1 MCVWLRLSASAHS
14 PLIAGL
20 TVTTL
25 LHTSGLYTEGRRI
38 GENTGA
44 GTQLTYRAID
54 NLPPLHQNIGEGRE
68 EGGRE
73 RRKRGRRRRRGKK
86 KKENPENSSLANVVK
101 PSGWSSFALE
111 EQRRKRTLN
120 EKKARKVCS
129 FFPDSS
135 SVLEV
140 K

>member
-1 MCVWLRLSASAHS
+1 MHALLSSTTIAHAPPKLFTALEIQLLPPVPRVRVCVCVWLRLSASAHS

-86 KKENPENSSLANVVK
+86 RKKI
-101 PSGWSSFALE
+101 
-111 EQRRKRTLN
+111 QRIL
-120 EKKARKVCS
+120 
-129 FFPDSS
+129 
-135 SVLEV
+135 VLQM
-140 K
+140 